1 MCFHIIANKEQN
13 WQKTWTKI
21 GVFVNSALMDMC
33 YIVFVFCLPRSQ
45 GEAQN
50 TNHASIIS
58 ILLNTCFVE
67 KHYLLGAR
75 PGCQVDLYHLVCFT
89 YNEVLRVN
97 ILGNIKKTA
106 SKCFQFINGS
116 VLY

>member
-21 GVFVNSALMDMC
+21 GVFVNSALMDTC

-89 YNEVLRVN
+89 NNEVLRVN
-97 ILGNIKKTA
+97 ILGNIKKNR
-106 SKCFQFINGS
+106 FQMFP
-116 VLY
+116 VH